1 MKFLDLNGLKHLL
14 GKIVKYDS
22 GTSNVSSIHN
32 LKVNRIKTTHIQN
45 RDTQA
50 SASTFI
56 IFPDSTTIGFKAGD
70 IRIEMNPTD
79 GLILAADPV
88 LESICPE
95 EVATLQQQGLYQT
108 LADILYTLKEKGIM
122 E

>member
-45 RDTQA
+45 RDTPD

-56 IFPDSTTIGFKAGD
+56 IFPDSATIGFKAGD